1 MTKLFPQI
9 TFAVAMLVL
18 GVVALFF
25 ADEICSKALRVIGE
39 RKVLFNMIN
48 FTQIK
53 WSIRFGGVIAI
64 LIGVFVL
71 WASWRNY

>member
-1 MTKLFPQI
+1 MAKLFPQI
-9 TFAVAMLVL
+9 TFAVVMLAL

-39 RKVLFNMIN
+39 RRVLFNMVN

-53 WSIRFGGVIAI
+53 WSIRFGGAIAI

-71 WASWRNY
+71 WMSWRNY

>member
-1 MTKLFPQI
+1 MAKLFPQI
-9 TFAVAMLVL
+9 TFAVVMLAL

-39 RKVLFNMIN
+39 RRVLFNMVN

-53 WSIRFGGVIAI
+53 WSIRFGGAIAI
-64 LIGVFVL
+64 LIGVFLL
-71 WASWRNY
+71 WMSWRNY